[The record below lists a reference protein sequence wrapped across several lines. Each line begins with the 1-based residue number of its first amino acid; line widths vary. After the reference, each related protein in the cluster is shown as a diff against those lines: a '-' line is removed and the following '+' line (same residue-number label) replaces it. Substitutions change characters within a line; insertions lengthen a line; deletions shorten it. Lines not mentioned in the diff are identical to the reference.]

1 MPSTSSPPLDRLRTF
16 PQGWLRYFPALDSLL
31 KYSGAAARADLLA
44 GLTVAAVAVPQAM
57 AYALVAGV
65 PPQYGLYT
73 AIVMTAIGAFFDS
86 SRQLINGPTN
96 AISIAVLSVT
106 AAIADPGDKIN
117 TIIVMSLLIGC
128 IQTAIALLRLG
139 DITKYISHSVIVG
152 FTVGASLL
160 LVIDQMKNLLGKK
173 AMGGVH
179 DHFLMRFWRSMTEGG
194 DVHLYTLWVGLASI
208 ALVLGL
214 RWAKQRLHFP
224 LLPELLITV
233 ISVSAITA
241 LLGLE
246 GVGVVG
252 TIPASLPSFHFPH
265 TEWVFIKEI
274 APSALAIATLGLL
287 EAIAMAKSIA
297 SAKRQQL
304 DLNQQCLSEGLA
316 NMGGG
321 FFQCIPGS
329 GSLTRSAI
337 NTQAGAITQWSGVF
351 SAVAVAAIVLL
362 FAPLAQYIPKACL
375 AGILIMTAVRMIDPA
390 SLIYHVRASHFDA
403 GIVIATA
410 FSAVFIS
417 IEFCILIGVFLSF
430 MLAVPRA
437 GRMLL
442 TEFSISSNRVLAE
455 RRPEDPEC
463 SSILMFGLEGEMFFG
478 SASTLEKH
486 LHTIDE
492 RLKGGAKVLV
502 LRMKRIRNP
511 DAVCMHML
519 SDQVEHWEAAGVHVM
534 LCGVRDDLYQAL
546 ERTRF
551 NMQESEV
558 FREQK
563 LRFSST
569 LAAVQRAYEL
579 LGEENNCP
587 HCAGLK
593 GKSQEA
599 YYYMV

>member
-1 MPSTSSPPLDRLRTF
+1 MPSATSHPLDRLRTF
-16 PQGWLRYFPALDSLL
+16 PKGWLRYAPALDSLL
-31 KYSGAAARADLLA
+31 KYSWPAGRADLLA

-73 AIVMTAIGAFFDS
+73 AIIMTAIGAFFDS

-173 AMGGVH
+173 AMGDVH
-179 DHFLMRFWRSMTEGG
+179 DHFLVRFWRSMTEGG
-194 DVHLYTLWVGLASI
+194 DVHMNTLGVGLASMI
-208 ALVLGL
+208 LVLGL
-214 RWAKQRLHFP
+214 RWAKKKVRAP
-224 LLPELLITV
+224 LFPELLITV
-233 ISVSAITA
+233 IGVSAITA

-246 GVGVVG
+246 GVSVVG
-252 TIPASLPSFHFPH
+252 TIPASLPSFHMPH
-265 TEWVFIKEI
+265 TEWIFIKEI

-297 SAKRQQL
+297 AAKRQQL

-337 NTQAGAITQWSGVF
+337 NTQAGAVTQWSGVF
-351 SAVAVAAIVLL
+351 SAIAVAAIVLL

-375 AGILIMTAVRMIDPA
+375 AGILIITAARMIDPV
-390 SLIYHVRASHFDA
+390 SLMYHVRASGFDA

-442 TEFSISSNRVLAE
+442 TEFSINKDRVLAE
-455 RRPEDPEC
+455 RLPGDPEC
-463 SSILMFGLEGEMFFG
+463 RSLLMFGLEGELFFG

-492 RLKGGAKVLV
+492 RLKDGAKVLI
-502 LRMKRIRNP
+502 LRMKRTRNP
-511 DAVCMHML
+511 DAVCLHML
-519 SDQVEHWEAAGVHVM
+519 ADQVEHWEASGVHVM
-534 LCGVRDDLYQAL
+534 LCGVRDELYQAL

-551 NMQESEV
+551 NMKESEV

-563 LRFSST
+563 QRFSST
-569 LAAVQRAYEL
+569 LAAVQHAYEL
-579 LGEENNCP
+579 LGDENDCP
-587 HCAGLK
+587 HCADIK
-593 GKSQEA
+593 GKNQGA